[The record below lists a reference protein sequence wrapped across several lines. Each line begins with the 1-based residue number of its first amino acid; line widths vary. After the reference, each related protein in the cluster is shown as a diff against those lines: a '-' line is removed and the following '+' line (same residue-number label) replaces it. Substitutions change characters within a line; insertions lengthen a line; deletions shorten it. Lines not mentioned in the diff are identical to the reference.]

1 MIKFENTE
9 VYGFETAIRG
19 MRNPLNSW
27 DKSDS
32 SEPDFCYLDGT
43 CPPYQIGENDMA
55 LMTKL
60 VKAGDEHAKFM
71 RMITATVDIV
81 APLYLWKE
89 ADTYSVGVVKNSCS
103 TMHTIHKKEFVL
115 EDFSCEHLLPESAK
129 SLQGTVDIMNYYRS
143 MYLSAT
149 DPDIKKMYWWQMI
162 QLLPTSYN
170 QRRTVQLNYAVLRNI
185 YRQRKGHKLDE
196 WAEFRKWIENL
207 PYSELL
213 TMER

>member
-9 VYGFETAIRG
+9 VYGFEAAIRG
-19 MRNPLNSW
+19 CRNPYNSW

-71 RMITATVDIV
+71 RMINVTVDIT
-81 APLYLWKE
+81 APLYWWKE

-103 TMHTIHKKEFVL
+103 TMHTIHKQDFML
-115 EDFSCEHLLPESAK
+115 MDFSCEHLLPEAGTE
-129 SLQGTVDIMNYYRS
+129 LQRVLDVMNHFRQ

-162 QLLPTSYN
+162 QLLPSSYN

-185 YRQRKGHKLDE
+185 YRQRKGHKLTE
-196 WAEFRKWIENL
+196 WHDFCSWVETL
-207 PYSELL
+207 PYSDLI
-213 TMER
+213 TKNA